1 MVFTYYV
8 QCSPSYYSEQTDE
21 EFYDEESFEYE
32 VDSDKAEDTAAEII
46 ASEIVSFKKVMDKT
60 PEEIALMRKTAIAT
74 AKKIISDFDID
85 LEEVMGDELK
95 DYFESEAMQAYR
107 EE

>member
-32 VDSDKAEDTAAEII
+32 VDSDKAEDAAAEII

-60 PEEIALMRKTAIAT
+60 PEEIDLMRKQQLLQL
-74 AKKIISDFDID
+74 KK
-85 LEEVMGDELK
+85 
-95 DYFESEAMQAYR
+95 
-107 EE
+107 